1 MKKFVLLL
9 IVLSLL
15 VMPVR
20 AMEFT
25 APAAPEAAEEY
36 LPGESKSFGKDLW
49 SIVRSAIYELQP
61 SLTEC
66 IGVCVCLIALMLL
79 VSMVQSLSGKSKYVV
94 ELACAVAVGIILFTP
109 ANALIKLGV
118 NTVNEL
124 IEYGKLLLP
133 VLTSALAAQG
143 GINGSVALYTGTV
156 VFNTILSVCISKAVV
171 PMIYI
176 YIVLAIAGSAVGN
189 DTLKSLQS
197 FVKWLMTWS
206 LKIILYV
213 FTGYMGVTGV
223 VSGTMDAAAI
233 KATKIA
239 INGVVPVVGNIVSD
253 ASESILVSA
262 GVMKNSVGIYG
273 LLVFFALWLA
283 PFLQIGMQYILLKAT
298 GGICSV
304 FGQKQSVKLIK
315 DFSGAMGLLLAMTG
329 AVCLMLLISTICFMK
344 GAANG

>member
-49 SIVRSAIYELQP
+49 SVVRSAIYELQP

-176 YIVLAIAGSAVGN
+176 YIVLAIAGSALIKNSLGN
-189 DTLKSLQS
+189 LGIFLMV
-197 FVKWLMTWS
+197 FVVAEPL
-206 LKIILYV
+206 ILLLV
-213 FTGYMGVTGV
+213 LNLLLRLT
-223 VSGTMDAAAI
+223 AAI
-233 KATKIA
+233 VQPIGDSRISEFLSETATNLNFCA
-239 INGVVPVVGNIVSD
+239 
-253 ASESILVSA
+253 ASILLVAFLYFLS
-262 GVMKNSVGIYG
+262 VMLIV
-273 LLVFFALWLA
+273 
-283 PFLQIGMQYILLKAT
+283 
-298 GGICSV
+298 CSTEV
-304 FGQKQSVKLIK
+304 LF
-315 DFSGAMGLLLAMTG
+315 
-329 AVCLMLLISTICFMK
+329 
-344 GAANG
+344 